1 MIKETQMKKTLILL
15 LIIFASV
22 NIANAQFAKNNALYA
37 TGELNMG
44 NYYGTDLNL
53 NYVLNEKYSFKLGYT
68 GNLRKPKTLPEDFS
82 TGVTGIL
89 VWGLNHPMDNF
100 ENYGASVGRIYKLNQ
115 SGTIRVNLSL
125 GIGYSVITEPE
136 NWEKINNNLVHL
148 QKNYSYDNVEHK
160 AVSLIVN
167 PKIEFP
173 ITRFFGFTISPMLQI
188 NKENTYFGV
197 GIGTMIGLLK

>member
-1 MIKETQMKKTLILL
+1 MKKTLILL

-188 NKENTYFGV
+188 NKERTYFGV

>member
-1 MIKETQMKKTLILL
+1 MKRTLILL
-15 LIIFASV
+15 VIIFASI
-22 NIANAQFAKNNALYA
+22 NISNAQSTQNNAFYA
-37 TGELNMG
+37 TGELNLG
-44 NYYGTDLNL
+44 NYYGMDLTL

-89 VWGLNHPMDNF
+89 IWGLNHPMDKF
-100 ENYGASVGRIYKLNQ
+100 ENYGASVGRIYKLNEN
-115 SGTIRVNLSL
+115 GTIRVNLSL
-125 GIGYSVITEPE
+125 GVGYSVITEPE

-148 QKNYSYDNVEHK
+148 QKNYSYDNVEHYT
-160 AVSLIVN
+160 VSLIVN

-188 NKENTYFGV
+188 NKERTYFGI
-197 GIGTMIGLLK
+197 GIGSMIGLLK

>member
-1 MIKETQMKKTLILL
+1 MKKTLILL

-125 GIGYSVITEPE
+125 GVGYSVITEPE

-188 NKENTYFGV
+188 NKERTYFGI
-197 GIGTMIGLLK
+197 GIGTMIGLMN

>member
-1 MIKETQMKKTLILL
+1 MKKTLILL

-125 GIGYSVITEPE
+125 GIGYSILTEPE
-136 NWEKINNNLVHL
+136 NWEKINNNFVHL

-167 PKIEFP
+167 PKI
-173 ITRFFGFTISPMLQI
+173 
-188 NKENTYFGV
+188 
-197 GIGTMIGLLK
+197 

>member
-1 MIKETQMKKTLILL
+1 MKKTLILL

>member
-1 MIKETQMKKTLILL
+1 MKKTLILL

-136 NWEKINNNLVHL
+136 NWEKIDNNLVHL

-188 NKENTYFGV
+188 NKERTYFGV

>member
-1 MIKETQMKKTLILL
+1 MKKTLILL

-125 GIGYSVITEPE
+125 GIGYSILTEPE
-136 NWEKINNNLVHL
+136 NWEKINNNFVHL

-188 NKENTYFGV
+188 NKERTYFGI
-197 GIGTMIGLLK
+197 GIGTMIGLMN

>member
-1 MIKETQMKKTLILL
+1 MKRILILL
-15 LIIFASV
+15 AVIFSSV
-22 NIANAQFAKNNALYA
+22 NIASAQFAKNNALYS
-37 TGELNMG
+37 TGELNLG
-44 NYYGTDLNL
+44 NYYGMDLNL

-100 ENYGASVGRIYKLNQ
+100 ENYGASVGRIYKLNE

-125 GIGYSVITEPE
+125 GVGYSVITEPE
-136 NWEKINNNLVHL
+136 NWEKINNNFVHL
-148 QKNYSYDNVEHK
+148 QRNYSYDNVEHK
-160 AVSLIVN
+160 AVSLIFN

-173 ITRFFGFTISPMLQI
+173 ITRLFGFTISPIIQI
-188 NKENTYFGV
+188 NKERTYFGV

>member
-1 MIKETQMKKTLILL
+1 MKKTLILL

-68 GNLRKPKTLPEDFS
+68 GNLKKPKTLPEDFS

-125 GIGYSVITEPE
+125 GVGYSVITEPE
-136 NWEKINNNLVHL
+136 NWEKINNNFVHL

-188 NKENTYFGV
+188 NKERTYFGI
-197 GIGTMIGLLK
+197 GIGTMIGLMN

>member
-1 MIKETQMKKTLILL
+1 MKKTLILL

-53 NYVLNEKYSFKLGYT
+53 NYVLNEKYSFILGYT

-125 GIGYSVITEPE
+125 GIGYSILTEPE
-136 NWEKINNNLVHL
+136 NWEKINNNFVHL

-188 NKENTYFGV
+188 NKERTYFGI
-197 GIGTMIGLLK
+197 GIGTMIGLMN

>member
-1 MIKETQMKKTLILL
+1 MKRIIILL
-15 LIIFASV
+15 AVIFTSV
-22 NIANAQFAKNNALYA
+22 TLANAQFAKNNALYA
-37 TGELNMG
+37 AAELNLG
-44 NYYGTDLNL
+44 NYFGGDLNL

-68 GNLRKPKTLPEDFS
+68 GNFKKPKTLPDDFS

-89 VWGLNHPMDNF
+89 VWGLNHPMDQF
-100 ENYGASVGRIYKLNQ
+100 ENYGASVGRIYKINQ

-125 GIGYSVITEPE
+125 GIGYTIFTEPE
-136 NWEKINNNLVHL
+136 NWEKINDKLVHL
-148 QKNYSYDNVEHK
+148 QENYSYDNIEYK

-188 NKENTYFGV
+188 NKKRTYFGI
-197 GIGTMIGLLK
+197 GIGTMIGLLE